1 MTTIALSQS
10 LFESDLS
17 GLLTPA
23 TIKNNITNIISDL
36 QGDVTFNEEQPE
48 NGTIKNPTFTGAAGE
63 YKTNGSVIYKTNAAG
78 DVSGASSFKGATITT
93 DSGIINLVGAFS
105 NSSSFDGNYSL
116 SQKVTN
122 FSYVGEDGSKWSI
135 VGGYNWNYKYTASNE
150 KSSYSYSQSFQSFSS
165 TDSNKNSISFTG
177 NLSAKWNSPD
187 DTPAITGFITAISL
201 NVAGSKLNVTGLK
214 LSYDDMLSFEL
225 GNINDLLPNFLMG
238 NDVLTVSATDSVYE
252 INGYAGNDK
261 ITGSTEDDTIIGGA
275 GSDKM
280 TGGKGAYTY
289 LFSKDDFLTENSK
302 GDLIFNKSVD
312 VVSDFNLKDHDTL
325 DFTDLG
331 VLSFYA
337 TLSAAKNDNA
347 DLFYV
352 KGSGKVYLNT
362 DTTGD
367 KYTPTVIITLT
378 GNPAVNPEGT
388 DFNYPV

>member
-63 YKTNGSVIYKTNAAG
+63 YKTNGSVTYKTNATG

-280 TGGKGAYTY
+280 TGGKGADTY

-352 KGSGKVYLNT
+352 KGSGKIYLNT
-362 DTTGD
+362 DSTGD